1 MTISEKARSWDKVM
15 TFLEDDS
22 DLTTEQIRFDLKEQG
37 VDVDAFLKRVS
48 DTVRQCTQYQL
59 RLKAQSER
67 DASKTNVNIDE
78 IVALSKDQLLEWL
91 KQARDGILGED
102 YRVVAAA
109 CYRNKSGKEQTEKEL
124 RSQIIDILTTVQR
137 RGQQK

>member
-48 DTVRQCTQYQL
+48 DTVRKGTQYQL
-59 RLKAQSER
+59 RLKAQAER
-67 DASKTNVNIDE
+67 EELKPNVNIAE
-78 IVALSKDQLLEWL
+78 IHTLTKEKLLEWL

-109 CYRNKSGKEQTEKEL
+109 CYRNKSGEEQTEKEL
-124 RSQIIDILTTVQR
+124 RSQIIDILAAV
-137 RGQQK
+137 QQKERQK